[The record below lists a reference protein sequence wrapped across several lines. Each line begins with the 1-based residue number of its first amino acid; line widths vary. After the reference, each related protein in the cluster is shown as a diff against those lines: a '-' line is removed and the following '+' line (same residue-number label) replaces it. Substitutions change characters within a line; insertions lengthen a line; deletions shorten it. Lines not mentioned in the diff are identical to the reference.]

1 LPLLLGVRVGV
12 IMPSKFP
19 NLPSNELAMLATV
32 EAASNAGQFTVI
44 PDPPRVKEHVIKLAA
59 LKSLVVKGWIKGFL
73 DIDTGENIFYTD
85 KAKVFKPTQLV

>member
-1 LPLLLGVRVGV
+1 
-12 IMPSKFP
+12 MNQKFP

-32 EAASNAGQFTVI
+32 EAASNAGRFTVI

-59 LKSLVVKGWIKGFL
+59 LKSLVVKGWVKGFL

-85 KAKVFKPTQLV
+85 RAKVFKPSAQLI